1 MPRAGSNS
9 VSNHGKCPPNHDG
22 QAYFD
27 HPGTQGP
34 VSQTI
39 REAASA
45 PEAPAV
51 PTGGVDSSLG
61 AAEARS
67 RRGSFRRYAIWI
79 ALLVLLV
86 IMCVISPSFRTTTNL
101 TNILE
106 QNSMVGIVACGMLVM
121 MVSGG
126 FDLSVGA
133 VGATG
138 SVVAAY
144 FSQGDGL
151 AVAIAGCLAVGIG
164 VGFVNGMLIAK
175 VGINP
180 FMTTFAMASIV
191 IGILFVVTS
200 AAPVNANAGW
210 LTTLAFN
217 RVWEVPDAFIAYLV
231 IAALT
236 WLLMTRTKWGHYV
249 YSTGG
254 NKEASYLSGVPVVST
269 QVAAFM
275 FGGLCAAIG
284 GLILLGQSN
293 IGQPSAATDWP
304 LTAIAICVIGGV
316 PLSGGEGRVQ
326 DTVAAAL
333 LLGVVADG
341 LNLLNVSAY
350 IQPTVTGAVIL
361 IAVWFDK
368 VSRSRRLT

>member
-1 MPRAGSNS
+1 MPDEEVN
-9 VSNHGKCPPNHDG
+9 P
-22 QAYFD
+22 
-27 HPGTQGP
+27 
-34 VSQTI
+34 
-39 REAASA
+39 
-45 PEAPAV
+45 
-51 PTGGVDSSLG
+51 SLG
-61 AAEARS
+61 TAEAHGR

-79 ALLVLLV
+79 ALLVLV
-86 IMCVISPSFRTTTNL
+86 AIMCVISPSFRTTTNL

-106 QNSMVGIVACGMLVM
+106 QNSMLGIVACGMLVM

-217 RVWEVPDAFIAYLV
+217 RIWEVPDAFIAYLV
-231 IAALT
+231 IAILT

-361 IAVWFDK
+361 VAVWFDK